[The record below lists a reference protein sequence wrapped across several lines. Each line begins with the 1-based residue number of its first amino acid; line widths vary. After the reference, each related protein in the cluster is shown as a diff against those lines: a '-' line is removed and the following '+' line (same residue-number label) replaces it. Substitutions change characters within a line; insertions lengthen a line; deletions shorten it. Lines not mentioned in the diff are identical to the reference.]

1 MNFQLS
7 GNIARSRMS
16 VRAVFSSIAIFIIAA
31 CTSCKK
37 EVETVSEPQQQEL
50 SALSADDARTS
61 STNFGALIS
70 GNTNI
75 DDEIKVLQ
83 KLGVNYV
90 RYAIILK
97 NFHGEDKGYEKW
109 VNAGFKVLLNL
120 NYDQVSGSGRKVA
133 VPFPTDMKKYRS
145 MLEKVLDKYHPEVA
159 VIENEPCTDAF
170 HSGPIENYIT
180 ELKTAVDVC
189 KQRGIKVADGGIHVG
204 YVDMVMQGIMKND
217 NIVET
222 SKLINAYKTID
233 LDYVN
238 THAKAPFDKF
248 SRENVYPSGK
258 LEGYADYLRQQTGK
272 PVMCNEYNQH
282 NSSTT
287 LMTGSVGGFKNG
299 KYIYVIAR
307 SGSGSQDGASLN
319 KGTNLTDLGV
329 AFRDAVAN

>member
-7 GNIARSRMS
+7 GNIARIPMS
-16 VRAVFSSIAIFIIAA
+16 IRAVFPSIAIFIIAA
-31 CTSCKK
+31 CIGCKK
-37 EVETVSEPQQQEL
+37 EIITDSQHEL
-50 SALSADDARTS
+50 LTAQSAEAAKIST
-61 STNFGALIS
+61 TNFGALIS

-75 DDEIKVLQ
+75 DDEIKILQ

-97 NFHGEDKGYEKW
+97 DFNGVDKGYEKW

-120 NYDQVSGSGRKVA
+120 NYDQVSETGSKVA
-133 VPFPTDMKKYRS
+133 VPFPTNMKEYRKL
-145 MLEKVLDKYHPEVA
+145 LEKVLDKYKPEVA

-170 HSGPIENYIT
+170 HSGPIEDYIT

-204 YVDMVMQGIMKND
+204 YVDMVMKGIIKD
-217 NIVET
+217 GNITET
-222 SKLINAYKTID
+222 VKLIDAYKTID
-233 LDYVN
+233 LTYVN
-238 THAKAPFDKF
+238 THAKAPFDKYGK
-248 SRENVYPSGK
+248 ENVYPDGK

-282 NSSTT
+282 NSSTS
-287 LMTGSVGGFKNG
+287 LMSGSVGGFKNG

-319 KGTNLTDLGV
+319 KGTNLTDLGI
-329 AFRDAVAN
+329 AYRDAILY